1 MGPRS
6 RSRAGSRTASL
17 VDLTD
22 SRSLSSIRASNDSP
36 ATGRARVTVVL
47 STGAKVII
55 PIEPLCTNSE
65 LHAEAIRRARQLKL
79 PCNFDNTVLCIGS
92 HGGAIAFGEDLVLEV
107 SDLAEDNTFYLS
119 STDECTG
126 STVSLLWST
135 FCLISDGWQLAEQPH
150 QPGNVHETTTKAAA
164 YQNDKNSQSPMA
176 KASDAS
182 GTAAFKTSEK
192 IQTDNPSLATHLS
205 RTSSDKVYIR
215 WITMKRALAHSRLKK
230 IGADR
235 QCVASDT
242 TISQLKFEAY
252 ERLFSAKSHN
262 ETTEEPPEPNTTVE
276 LYVMGYRLSASPFLT
291 LADLQLEGSLGEP
304 LDVFV
309 VLRNISESA
318 EGPHKTCGFPTT
330 ERGIATFDTSLKMLL
345 KAISNKQTELQN
357 FLEVLWEVT
366 HFPPAVIA
374 LRELVFGI
382 KKAISYAVF
391 AACIREIALEM
402 VPPWIGNSHN
412 VLQASRQVF
421 SWLHSLR
428 SEASKKFGA
437 TQPLVHR
444 VQLTHFP
451 DADEK
456 GADVQYGMFQYDK
469 SVKISFF
476 EYSNPIKG
484 LVRVSKERNDNVRPE
499 DLAML
504 SYGAYEYPCNFYFSL
519 PPTSTRFLEH
529 RRVSILHVGDFDDL
543 LQTTNQVHEFQ
554 MVGPLQLSKSAPPVI
569 TLDKYGYVSLYD
581 LEDRACEDSY
591 PYTENI
597 IKGTDHMKG
606 DDPGQYLLK
615 HITELI
621 PERKKELTWEVDRW
635 EEDGIVG
642 ANGPPSEAIVV
653 CVDQSLSMDTVMPT
667 GWMDAQLTQ
676 DDLSRLSE
684 TKDFF
689 KNLYARVM
697 GYKLP
702 VHLGLVTYSN
712 QFNVQIKQQI
722 TPLMFEFK
730 DSLKDLRAGGNTAI
744 FDALTKAKDMLVTFK
759 EKNPEAK
766 CRIILLTDG
775 QDNSSRVTP
784 ETSCRALYEHDIVL
798 DAVVIGTKQTHQL
811 FKVAKHTGGYA
822 FCPQSRSALFQ
833 IFLLETFLDIR
844 TRPEIVKVPIVDFPR
859 SSPKQADMADPLDF
873 PPCRPHPNQAD
884 TFIPLRDYG
893 RYFTAMSNRSNRNP
907 GSNSSSTTSSSS
919 ASILSASSWGGRT
932 MTSGVT
938 GAGRLYLHEVK
949 AMIDN
954 QHDYI
959 DVYVSENNMGFWKV
973 VMQGPPASPY
983 ADGTY
988 VVWVELGDEFPR
1000 IAPTVRFITPIL
1012 HPNISKVRN
1021 FNLVFRT
1028 SLTPSPAR
1036 SNLPSGVRP

>member
-1 MGPRS
+1 M
-6 RSRAGSRTASL
+6 
-17 VDLTD
+17 
-22 SRSLSSIRASNDSP
+22 
-36 ATGRARVTVVL
+36 
-47 STGAKVII
+47 
-55 PIEPLCTNSE
+55 
-65 LHAEAIRRARQLKL
+65 
-79 PCNFDNTVLCIGS
+79 
-92 HGGAIAFGEDLVLEV
+92 V
-107 SDLAEDNTFYLS
+107 SDNLQS
-119 STDECTG
+119 
-126 STVSLLWST
+126 
-135 FCLISDGWQLAEQPH
+135 AEQPH
-150 QPGNVHETTTKAAA
+150 QPGHVPETTPKAAA
-164 YQNDKNSQSPMA
+164 YLMHKNSQSPVA
-176 KASDAS
+176 KVS
-182 GTAAFKTSEK
+182 KTSEIEAWTNIEK
-192 IQTDNPSLATHLS
+192 IQSDAQSLATLLS
-205 RTSSDKVYIR
+205 STSSDKVYIR

-230 IGADR
+230 INVDP
-235 QCVASDT
+235 QYVASGT

-252 ERLFSAKSHN
+252 QRLFASKSQT
-262 ETTEEPPEPNTTVE
+262 ETIEEPPEPNTTVE
-276 LYVMGYRLSASPFLT
+276 LYVMGYCLSASPFLT
-291 LADLQLEGSLGEP
+291 LADLQLKGSLNEP

-309 VLRNISESA
+309 VLRSITESV
-318 EGPHKTCGFPTT
+318 EGRHKTCSFPTT

-345 KAISNKQTELQN
+345 RAISNKQTELQN

-391 AACIREIALEM
+391 AACIREIALQM

-421 SWLHSLR
+421 SWLYSLR
-428 SEASKKFGA
+428 SESSNKFGA

-444 VQLTHFP
+444 VQLTYFP
-451 DADEK
+451 DADDK
-456 GADVQYGMFQYDK
+456 GTDAHQDGMFQYDK
-469 SVKISFF
+469 SVKISFL
-476 EYSNPIKG
+476 EDSNPIKG
-484 LVRVSKERNDNVRPE
+484 LVRVSKERCDNVKPE
-499 DLAML
+499 ELATL
-504 SYGAYEYPCNFYFSL
+504 SFGAYESPCNFYFCL
-519 PPTSTRFLEH
+519 PPTSTRLLEH
-529 RRVSILHVGDFDDL
+529 RRISILHAGDFDNL
-543 LQTTNQVHEFQ
+543 LQTTNQVDEFK
-554 MVGPLQLSKSAPPVI
+554 MVGPLLLAKSALPVI

-581 LEDRACEDSY
+581 MEDRGCGDSY

-615 HITELI
+615 NITELI

-635 EEDGIVG
+635 EDDGVIG
-642 ANGPPSEAIVV
+642 ANGPPSEAIIV
-653 CVDQSLSMDTVMPT
+653 CVDQSLSMRTVMPA

-702 VHLGLVTYSN
+702 VHLGLVTYSD
-712 QFNVQIKQQI
+712 QFNVEIKQQI
-722 TPLMFEFK
+722 TPLMFEFR
-730 DSLKDLRAGGNTAI
+730 DSLKDLQARGNTAI
-744 FDALTKAKDMLVTFK
+744 FDALTKAKDMLVAFK

-775 QDNSSRVTP
+775 EDNSSRVTP
-784 ETSCRALYEHDIVL
+784 ETSCRALYQHDIVL
-798 DAVVIGTKQTHQL
+798 DAVVIGTKRTREL
-811 FKVAKHTGGYA
+811 FKIAKHTGGYA

-844 TRPEIVKVPIVDFPR
+844 TRPEIVKVPIVNYPL
-859 SSPKQADMADPLDF
+859 SPSKQADMADPMDF
-873 PPCRPHPNQAD
+873 PPCRPHPNQDD
-884 TFIPLRDYG
+884 TFIPLRDFG
-893 RYFTAMSNRSNRNP
+893 RYFTAKSNRSNKNP
-907 GSNSSSTTSSSS
+907 NSNSSSTTSSSR
-919 ASILSASSWGGRT
+919 ASILSASSWSGRT

-938 GAGRLYLHEVK
+938 GAGRIYLQEVK

-954 QHDYI
+954 QHDYM

-973 VMQGPPASPY
+973 VMQGPSSSPY

-1012 HPNISKVRN
+1012 HPNISKVGN
-1021 FNLVFRT
+1021 FNPLLSSYSNSFT
-1028 SLTPSPAR
+1028 SMDESAIRCSTVSGGQIYKCTR
-1036 SNLPSGVRP
+1036 SCNKSGASSCPTKCM